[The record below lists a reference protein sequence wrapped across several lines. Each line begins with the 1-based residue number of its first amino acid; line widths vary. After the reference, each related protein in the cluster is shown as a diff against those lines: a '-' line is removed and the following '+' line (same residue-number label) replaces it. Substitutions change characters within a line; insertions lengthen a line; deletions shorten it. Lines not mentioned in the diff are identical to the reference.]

1 MSLVFWI
8 AFTQFKKNAVI
19 YCRSKHKA
27 DTSQRKKKS
36 FAQTKQ
42 EFERR
47 KKQAEKRQKEEDRK
61 EKFLKRKE
69 ALQNYKEQKS
79 KKFKVLSRKTSKGQ
93 PLMSGR
99 MEMLLEKIKATTD
112 WIK

>member
-1 MSLVFWI
+1 MSRFYTIL
-8 AFTQFKKNAVI
+8 KNDVI

-112 WIK
+112 